1 MSNTDEK
8 LLTLLES
15 KAYNQL
21 SKVERDFVMEHLS
34 AGEYELQREVL
45 FASKELVE
53 EESAFLT
60 PDARIKSNLSKVMA
74 GRQQGVSLFERIA
87 AYVIR
92 PVPAYQFAIALAL
105 LVMLFTW
112 KLNVVPMEA
121 EVVYKDR
128 IVYQELHDTVYVD
141 KPVVEIQIVEKVI
154 RVVEYV
160 EQGEKVLKSNTGPYL
175 SEKDRMEEAT
185 AKYHAY
191 SFTDQQIQQHQEKS
205 FGNSSVDTRD
215 LARLIRVLD

>member
-8 LLTLLES
+8 LLALLES
-15 KAYNQL
+15 KSYNQL
-21 SKVERDFVMEHLS
+21 SKVERDFVTEHLS
-34 AGEYELQREVL
+34 AGAYELQREVL

-60 PDARIKSNLSKVMA
+60 PDPRIKSNLSKVMA
-74 GRQQGVSLFERIA
+74 GRQQGVSVFERIA

-112 KLNVVPMEA
+112 KLNVVPIEG
-121 EVVYKDR
+121 EVVYKEK

-141 KPVVEIQIVEKVI
+141 KPVVEIQTVEKVI

-160 EQGEKVLKSNTGPYL
+160 EQGERVLKSNPEPYL

-191 SFTDQQIQQHQEKS
+191 AFTDQQIQQHQEKS

-215 LARLIRVLD
+215 LARLIGVLD